1 MSFPSNH
8 SALASAAAFPLLLV
22 SPPVGLHRLA
32 AAILM
37 AAAQGWIGAQYLH
50 RVLGGF
56 IVGALGALVA
66 RLATWTVR
74 RKGSTLAARLMDGPL
89 LTTA

>member
-1 MSFPSNH
+1 
-8 SALASAAAFPLLLV
+8 
-22 SPPVGLHRLA
+22 
-32 AAILM
+32 M

-50 RVLGGF
+50 HVLGGF
-56 IVGALGALVA
+56 IVGALVA

-74 RKGSTLAARLMDGPL
+74 RKGSTLATRLMDGPL

>member
-1 MSFPSNH
+1 M
-8 SALASAAAFPLLLV
+8 LLV
-22 SPPVGLHRLA
+22 SPGLGFIGLA

-37 AAAQGWIGAQYLH
+37 AASRGWIGAHYPH
-50 RVLGGF
+50 HVLGGF
-56 IVGALGALVA
+56 IVGALVA

-74 RKGSTLAARLMDGPL
+74 RKLSTLAARLMDGPL